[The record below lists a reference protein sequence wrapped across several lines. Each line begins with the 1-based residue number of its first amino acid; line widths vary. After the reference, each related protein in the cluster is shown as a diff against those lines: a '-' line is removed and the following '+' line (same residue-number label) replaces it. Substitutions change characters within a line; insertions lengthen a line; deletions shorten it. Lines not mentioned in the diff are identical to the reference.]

1 MGIDDLR
8 IRRWG
13 FREVR
18 HGEINY
24 KTSVIHFRL
33 GKNRKAHYDAR
44 AKGAQSKRLHWE
56 KGEKRKPEIQP
67 GRDGQ
72 QPRDS
77 GATERE
83 SEG

>member
-1 MGIDDLR
+1 M
-8 IRRWG
+8 
-13 FREVR
+13 R

-24 KTSVIHFRL
+24 KTSVTHFRI
-33 GKNRKAHYDAR
+33 GTNRKARYDAR

-56 KGEKRKPEIQP
+56 EREKRKPEIQP
-67 GRDGQ
+67 GMDGQ

-77 GATERE
+77 GATEGE